1 MTANLLQMNHA
12 SSVMRAAVAADVA
25 DDQVHAQAALHA
37 AHAVMTVQTIAAHA
51 VMTVQTIAAHAVTTV
66 QTIAA
71 HAVMTVVMIA
81 AHAVMT
87 ARTIVVHAV
96 AVRLAVR
103 AVSLMMSANR

>member
-1 MTANLLQMNHA
+1 MH
-12 SSVMRAAVAADVA
+12 AAVAADVA

-51 VMTVQTIAAHAVTTV
+51 VTTV
-66 QTIAA
+66 QTIEA

-81 AHAVMT
+81 AHVAMI
-87 ARTIVVHAV
+87 APTIVVHAV